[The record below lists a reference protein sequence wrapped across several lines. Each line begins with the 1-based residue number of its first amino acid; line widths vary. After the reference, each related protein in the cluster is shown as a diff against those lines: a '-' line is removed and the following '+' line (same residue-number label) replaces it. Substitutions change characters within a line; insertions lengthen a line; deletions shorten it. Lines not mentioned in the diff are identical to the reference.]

1 MSSVAAGWLFVYSVR
16 AGTCRLILQGRER
29 SLILH
34 EGDTAILPQ
43 CGSHELQDD
52 RVTSTSRQRQVVWF
66 DQNSSISLS
75 TDHLPSLVPKT
86 SLLVGRFRRPARQSE
101 LFLTALPPCIV
112 HRRSQSEPSQSLE
125 PTIALLER
133 EVARRAAG
141 VCPIVEHLCKAL
153 MLQVSQNRTAQE
165 FVPQGTDEL
174 MMTDPVILRA
184 LGLMHSRPDISWTVE
199 TLAAAV
205 GVSRSTFAARFVSR
219 LNETPLSYL
228 RRERMQ
234 KAADLLADE
243 TLGIKEIAALV
254 GYDSES
260 AFSNAFKQWCGTAP
274 GAYRRERHS

>member
-1 MSSVAAGWLFVYSVR
+1 MSVAAGWLFVYSVR
-16 AGTCRLILQGRER
+16 AGTCRLIVQER
-29 SLILH
+29 SLVLH

-43 CGSHELQDD
+43 CGAHELLDD
-52 RVTSTSRQRQVVWF
+52 RVTSASRQRQVVWF
-66 DQNSSISLS
+66 DPDKSIGLS
-75 TDHLPSLVPKT
+75 ADHLPSPGPKT
-86 SLLVGRFRRPARQSE
+86 SLLVCRFRRPARRSE
-101 LFLTALPPCIV
+101 LFLTVLPQYIV
-112 HRRSQSEPSQSLE
+112 HRRGQSESNQSLE

-133 EVARRAAG
+133 EVAKRTG
-141 VCPIVEHLCKAL
+141 GICPIIEHLCKAL
-153 MLQVSQNRTAQE
+153 MLQVSHNRAAQE
-165 FVPQGTDEL
+165 SVEQGADEL
-174 MMTDPVILRA
+174 MVTDPVILRA

-234 KAADLLADE
+234 KAADLLVDE

-274 GAYRRERHS
+274 GAYRRERHC